1 MISGTL
7 TTSSKCSEKNAR
19 SQLMLFSLKSKNL
32 KNLFSFFFFLIQDMN
47 PIIDMYRYS
56 ITFFSDTTHESNI
69 FLK

>member
-47 PIIDMYRYS
+47 PIIDMYS

>member
-7 TTSSKCSEKNAR
+7 ITSSKCSEKNAR

-47 PIIDMYRYS
+47 PIIDMYS